1 MTREWIT
8 LFPRRF
14 PLTARAA
21 ALLAVVLALAGC
33 ASVPDSSPVQVL
45 RQVGGD
51 ETAPPAGPVD
61 GSNPLDL
68 VRDFVTASGS
78 STDKHAAARAFLAPE
93 AAKWD
98 DTTGVTVLDG
108 QIDTVPAPGAPD
120 SSTGATTIRIRG
132 TQIGRLTQAG
142 AFEPAQSPFQWD
154 VDVVR
159 RDGQWRIS
167 RLPDGVV
174 VPLSIFRDDFRT
186 VRAWF
191 VDPTRQLA
199 VGDVRYVQSVP
210 AKAQAARVID
220 QLLAGPSSG
229 LAGAAVSELA
239 PGARLRSNVAASP
252 DGAVVVDLTRTG
264 DLDATARRLLAA
276 QVVLSLAEVNVGRV
290 RLLVD
295 GEPLVAERPEW
306 TPDDVAATVAEVTPS
321 TDVPALVVAGGRVA
335 QLSGPD
341 PSAPLP
347 GPVGNGQV
355 DAESAASTVDGQHLA
370 VVARAQAGRT
380 LLVGGSSGGAGLA
393 PVLNGSTMSRP
404 SWMPN
409 GAEVWTVLGGM
420 SVARVTVDPK
430 GQQPPR
436 TGRVNVESLT
446 ALGPISDLRLSRDGM
461 RVVAVVDGGLYTGAV
476 ARSIDGEVAI
486 RDVRRVRSSDITQ
499 AVAADWRSS
508 DTIVAI
514 TGGPD
519 ATVAQISVDGLTLS
533 PVLGN
538 NLTPPLTAVAA
549 APNRPLLVTDQGG
562 VWSFAGG
569 GQDAWRQVLGGAS
582 NAVPVYP
589 G

>member
-1 MTREWIT
+1 MTRVRMT
-8 LFPRRF
+8 LFRPFFPRMSAGRGW
-14 PLTARAA
+14 A
-21 ALLAVVLALAGC
+21 ALAVLALTLTGC

-51 ETAPPAGPVD
+51 EAAPPPGPVD

-108 QIDTVPAPGAPD
+108 QIDTVPVPGAPD
-120 SSTGATTIRIRG
+120 SSTGATTIRVRG
-132 TQIGRLTQAG
+132 TQIGRLTQTG
-142 AFEPAQSPFQWD
+142 SFEPAQSPFQWD

-191 VDPTRQLA
+191 VDPTRQVA
-199 VGDVRYVQSVP
+199 VGDVRYVPSVP

-229 LAGAAVSELA
+229 LAGAAVSELV
-239 PGARLRSNVAASP
+239 PGARLRSNVAATP

-295 GEPLVAERPEW
+295 GEPLVADHPDW
-306 TPDDVAATVAEVTPS
+306 TRDDFAAIVGDAQPGV
-321 TDVPALVVAGGRVA
+321 DVPALVVAGGRVA
-335 QLSGPD
+335 QLSGPE

-347 GPVGNGQV
+347 GPVGNGTV
-355 DAESAASTVDGQHLA
+355 DAESAASTVDGLHLA
-370 VVARAQAGRT
+370 VVARTPQGRT
-380 LLVGGSSGGAGLA
+380 LLVGGSTGGAGVVPVALTA
-393 PVLNGSTMSRP
+393 PTMTRP
-404 SWMPN
+404 SWTPT
-409 GAEVWTVLGGM
+409 GSEVWTVLNGDA
-420 SVARVTVDPK
+420 VARVTLD
-430 GQQPPR
+430 
-436 TGRVNVESLT
+436 
-446 ALGPISDLRLSRDGM
+446 
-461 RVVAVVDGGLYTGAV
+461 
-476 ARSIDGEVAI
+476 
-486 RDVRRVRSSDITQ
+486 
-499 AVAADWRSS
+499 
-508 DTIVAI
+508 
-514 TGGPD
+514 TGGQPRVGQVNAD
-519 ATVAQISVDGLTLS
+519 ALT
-533 PVLGN
+533 VLGDAGT
-538 NLTPPLTAVAA
+538 LTVDAGATA
-549 APNRPLLVTDQGG
+549 
-562 VWSFAGG
+562 
-569 GQDAWRQVLGGAS
+569 
-582 NAVPVYP
+582 
-589 G
+589 

>member
-1 MTREWIT
+1 MRMG
-8 LFPRRF
+8 
-14 PLTARAA
+14 A
-21 ALLAVVLALAGC
+21 ALAAIALTLTGC
-33 ASVPDSSPVQVL
+33 ASVPEDSPVQVL

-51 ETAPPAGPVD
+51 EAAPPPGPVD

-98 DTTGVTVLDG
+98 DTIGVTVLDG
-108 QIDTVPAPGAPD
+108 RIDTVPVPGAPD

-132 TQIGRLTQAG
+132 TQIGRLTQTG
-142 AFEPAQSPFQWD
+142 SFEPAQSPFQWD
-154 VDVVR
+154 VDVIR

-186 VRAWF
+186 VRVWF
-191 VDPTRQLA
+191 VDPTRQVA
-199 VGDVRYVQSVP
+199 VGDVRYVPSVP

-220 QLLAGPSSG
+220 ELLAGPSNG
-229 LAGAAVSELA
+229 LTGAAVSELVV
-239 PGARLRSNVAASP
+239 GARLRSNVAATP

-264 DLDATARRLLAA
+264 DLDATARRMLAA

-295 GEPLVAERPEW
+295 GEPLVPDHPDW
-306 TPDDVAATVAEVTPS
+306 TRDDFAAVVGDAAPS
-321 TDVPALVVAGGRVA
+321 VDVPALVVAGGRVA
-335 QLSGPD
+335 QLSGPE

-347 GPVGNGQV
+347 GPIGNGSV
-355 DAESAASTVDGQHLA
+355 DVASAASSVDGLHLA
-370 VVARAQAGRT
+370 VVARTPAGRT
-380 LLVGGSSGGAGLA
+380 LLVGGSTGGAGLA
-393 PVLNGSTMSRP
+393 PVALTGASMTRP
-404 SWMPN
+404 SWTPT
-409 GAEVWTVLGGM
+409 GSEVWTVLDGDT
-420 SVARVTVDPK
+420 VARVTLDTG
-430 GQQPPR
+430 GQPR
-436 TGRVNVESLT
+436 VGQVNADALT
-446 ALGPISDLRLSRDGM
+446 VLGPLADLRLSRDGM
-461 RVVAVVDGGLYTGAV
+461 RVVAVVAGGLYTGAV
-476 ARSIDGEVAI
+476 ARSIDGEVAV
-486 RDVRRVRSSDITQ
+486 RDVRRLRSADITE

-514 TGGPD
+514 TAGLD
-519 ATVAQISVDGLTLS
+519 ALVAQVSVDGLTLS

-562 VWSFAGG
+562 VWSFAGD